1 MGMTGR
7 GRFPPNLVAV
17 EKPWRF
23 APFAA
28 AWQPAPRE
36 GPPNRHGKGNV
47 AMSKTAPVGPDVAGW
62 RPARWPDESE
72 IAGRLV
78 RLERLRADD
87 HAAELHAA
95 FAGRPDLWTYLGY
108 GPFTTAAEYRRWAE
122 GMESQRDPCFY
133 AIRDLATG
141 QAAGVAAFLRI
152 TPEHGTI
159 EVGHICLSPALQG
172 TRAATEAMM
181 LMMRWTFASG
191 YRRYEWKCDAL
202 NRPSRRAA
210 ERFGFSYEGT
220 FRQHMIYKGRNRDTA
235 WFAMT
240 DGDWARL
247 RPCYERWLSDENFD
261 GAGRQRESLSA
272 LTRPFLVTTDPDRL
286 AG

>member
-1 MGMTGR
+1 MT
-7 GRFPPNLVAV
+7 
-17 EKPWRF
+17 
-23 APFAA
+23 
-28 AWQPAPRE
+28 
-36 GPPNRHGKGNV
+36 
-47 AMSKTAPVGPDVAGW
+47 TTTPVGPDVAGW
-62 RPARWPDESE
+62 QPARWPDENE

-78 RLERLRADD
+78 RLERLSAAA

-95 FAGRPDLWTYLGY
+95 FADRPDLWTYMGY
-108 GPFTTAAEYRRWAE
+108 GPFATEGDYRLWAE
-122 GMESQRDPCFY
+122 GMEGKPDPCFY
-133 AIRDLATG
+133 AIRDLASG
-141 QAAGVAAFLRI
+141 RAAGVAAFLRI
-152 TPEHGTI
+152 TPEHGAI

-181 LMMRWTFASG
+181 LMMRWAFANG

-240 DGDWARL
+240 DGDWAGL
-247 RPCYERWLSDENFD
+247 QSCYDRWLDDGNFD
-261 GAGRQRESLSA
+261 AAGQQRESLSA
-272 LTRPFLVTTDPDRL
+272 LTRPFLATTDPDRA